1 MRLFAL
7 IILFLFFCVTA
18 SFAQKKKTPKTT
30 GGLVGYYFW
39 EEDSAGFIVDCDIR
53 KPFQQNYLVRI
64 QTESG
69 RVVSDSLKEK
79 ALTKRI
85 GKLVHENARVEETKI
100 DYNERGRK
108 KIPLKRIQAK
118 KPSSVLYVKSNNLW
132 SSRIRQNV
140 LYFNIT
146 EDGKCTFSHSN
157 DSLILHTLNVQMK
170 SRGQYMIICHK
181 KTNADSAS
189 ILVREEV
196 YNYQGQEVSPE
207 INGAVEQPQR
217 ILLFANGYR
226 GSKKDRDETDNLVT
240 NYDRYHYWYKLDDSI
255 KKRLQ
260 PDFTYYIDGSMGVN
274 TSSHKSKV
282 SFASSY
288 AKAKL
293 FPNSK
298 KSKRI
303 LNTKENPV
311 GFQERKEQGKIAGRT
326 YLEMRSS
333 TPLFEQVKDTF
344 DIVCHSMGYAYI
356 LGFCEEVQT
365 HVQFGKCYILAPESA
380 CVDGMDWSLF
390 EEVWQYGK
398 HDGNATIAD
407 QDVIAPQCAVKGLD
421 QVSKNK
427 GGRVYMPT
435 DAPKATDIVK
445 SHDTRYFDWII
456 KSIKAGERGYI
467 GF

>member
-1 MRLFAL
+1 MRIFAL
-7 IILFLFFCVTA
+7 IVFLFFSV
-18 SFAQKKKTPKTT
+18 SPVLAQKKKTPKTT

-53 KPFQQNYLVRI
+53 KPYPQNYLVRI
-64 QTESG
+64 QTDSG

-79 ALTKRI
+79 VLTKRI
-85 GKLVHENARVEETKI
+85 GKLVHENARVNDTKI
-100 DYNERGRK
+100 DNKERGRK
-108 KIPLKRIQAK
+108 KRPLKRIQAK
-118 KPSSVLYVKSNNLW
+118 KPASLLYVRSNNLW

-140 LYFNIT
+140 LYFSAT
-146 EDGKCTFSHSN
+146 EDGKCKFSHSN
-157 DSLILHTLNVQMK
+157 DSLILHTLNIQVK

-181 KTNADSAS
+181 KTLANGTST
-189 ILVREEV
+189 LVREEV
-196 YNYQGQEVSPE
+196 YNYQGKEVTSE
-207 INGAVEQPQR
+207 LNGKVQKPQR
-217 ILLFANGYR
+217 MLLFANGYR

-255 KKRLQ
+255 KQRLQ

-274 TSSHKSKV
+274 TSSHKSKL
-282 SFASSY
+282 SFAASY

-333 TPLFEQVKDTF
+333 TPLLEQVKDTF

-356 LGFCEEVQT
+356 LGFCEEVQA

-398 HDGNATIAD
+398 HDGNAAIID
-407 QDVIAPQCAVKGLD
+407 QDVIAPQCAVKGIGK
-421 QVSKNK
+421 VPASK
-427 GGRVYMPT
+427 GGRVFMPEN
-435 DAPKATDIVK
+435 APQAADILK

-456 KSIKAGERGYI
+456 KSIKLGERGHI
-467 GF
+467 GL